1 MHEVWCVTGVR
12 YIEVRG
18 VRLYLIVPPQA
29 RLPGV
34 PGISLEAVRPVG
46 GAKDPEADKSKPSY
60 AYQMVRTDSRE
71 QKLDAFVRPKSPA
84 LPALGA
90 SVLSSTSIEEE
101 EPCSSQ
107 SNTSDTSVSHSHPSS
122 QSGGNMLDVSSRGG
136 AQCGLGGD
144 QTLVENSSQVATA
157 SGHVAKRRRLR
168 KPAPLTS
175 IQELQDRVLSNQ
187 HRGGD
192 LLHLDSSL
200 LTH

>member
-1 MHEVWCVTGVR
+1 M
-12 YIEVRG
+12 
-18 VRLYLIVPPQA
+18 RLYLFVVPSQA

-34 PGISLEAVRPVG
+34 PGISLEAVRPGG
-46 GAKDPEADKSKPSY
+46 GAKDSESDKSKPSY

-90 SVLSSTSIEEE
+90 SVLSSTSIEEDV
-101 EPCSSQ
+101 PCTSQ
-107 SNTSDTSVSHSHPSS
+107 SNTSDPSELHSYPSS
-122 QSGGNMLDVSSRGG
+122 QSGGNMIDVGSK
-136 AQCGLGGD
+136 GD
-144 QTLVENSSQVATA
+144 QALAESSSQVATA

-175 IQELQDRVLSNQ
+175 IQELQDRVLSKQ

-192 LLHLDSSL
+192 LLHSNTSTYVHSCTDRS
-200 LTH
+200 